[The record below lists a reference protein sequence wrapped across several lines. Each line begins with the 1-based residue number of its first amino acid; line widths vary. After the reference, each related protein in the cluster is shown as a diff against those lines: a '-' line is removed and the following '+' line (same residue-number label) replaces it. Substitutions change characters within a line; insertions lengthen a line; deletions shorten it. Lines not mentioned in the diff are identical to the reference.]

1 MWINDIETAV
11 FSRIKAR
18 GSPLKKY
25 FPKIFFTTENETDET
40 VAVFPTVYV
49 EKLAGTELGRDL
61 DNRKTNLCLCSF
73 QINISHNGKK
83 NEVERIMENCKDTL
97 KQMRFDM
104 ENDPVYSLNKGVWT
118 GVARFRRV
126 IGGGDIL

>member
-49 EKLAGTELGRDL
+49 EELAGTEQGRDL
-61 DNRKTNLCLCSF
+61 EGRKVNVYLATF
-73 QINISHNGKK
+73 QINIAHNGKK
-83 NEVERIMENCKDTL
+83 NEVKRIMENCMETMKE
-97 KQMRFDM
+97 MRF
-104 ENDPVYSLNKGVWT
+104 EIIATPIYSLNKGVWT

-126 IGGGDIL
+126 IGGEDVL

>member
-25 FPKIFFTTENETDET
+25 FPEIFFTTENETDET

-49 EKLAGTELGRDL
+49 EELAGTEQGRDL
-61 DNRKTNLCLCSF
+61 EGRKVNVYLATF
-73 QINISHNGKK
+73 QINIAHNGKK
-83 NEVERIMENCKDTL
+83 NEVKRIMENCMETMKE
-97 KQMRFDM
+97 MRF
-104 ENDPVYSLNKGVWT
+104 EIIATPIYSLNKGVWT

-126 IGGGDIL
+126 IGGEDVL